1 MHVRLRAVAALAGL
15 ATGACAARAPA
26 PDSSRPPVETRA
38 YTEGPL
44 RITLRIPATP
54 PGPKPVALSPFLDAD
69 SLLAHGF
76 VVAEYQFEWAEVAR
90 RNGLPPP
97 PEPQPPAPQEV
108 GGERVGAWLLSSPR
122 PGIVGRAYFQLIAAS
137 AEVNVRAVVD
147 RLVRQPEVDPK
158 RIAILGSSTFG
169 FVALEALRG
178 DPRLALGIV
187 RVACGDY
194 LTFLRASTLALA
206 DDPRWLVDGRAPLD
220 ADYEAEV
227 HAHQPIDHAD
237 AFPPRPLLIL
247 AGKTD
252 RVMPHECV
260 ERTQEVLGAA
270 YARAGVADR
279 LRVETF
285 SEEGHQLGAESDAI
299 ALEWLVRWLQGPQAP
314 R

>member
-1 MHVRLRAVAALAGL
+1 MQVRLRAVAALAGL
-15 ATGACAARAPA
+15 ATAACAARAPV
-26 PDSSRPPVETRA
+26 PDPDPTNPPVETRF

-44 RITLRIPATP
+44 RITLRIPASP

-69 SLLAHGF
+69 TLLARGF

-90 RNGLPPP
+90 LNGLPPP
-97 PEPQPPAPQEV
+97 EPEPPAPQDR
-108 GGERVGAWLLSSPR
+108 GERVGAWLLSSPR

-137 AEVNVRAVVD
+137 ADVNVPAVVD
-147 RLVRQPEVDPK
+147 LLVRQPEVDPK
-158 RIAILGSSTFG
+158 RIAIFGSSTFG
-169 FVALEALRG
+169 FVALEALR
-178 DPRLALGIV
+178 DEPRLALGIV

-227 HAHQPIDHAD
+227 HARQPIDHAD
-237 AFPPRPLLIL
+237 AYPPRPLLLL
-247 AGKTD
+247 AGRTD
-252 RVMPHECV
+252 PVMPYECV
-260 ERTQEVLGAA
+260 ERTQEALGPA

-279 LRVETF
+279 FRVESF
-285 SEEGHQLGAESDAI
+285 SEEGHQLGAASDAL
-299 ALEWLVRWLQGPQAP
+299 ALEWLVRWLQEPDTP